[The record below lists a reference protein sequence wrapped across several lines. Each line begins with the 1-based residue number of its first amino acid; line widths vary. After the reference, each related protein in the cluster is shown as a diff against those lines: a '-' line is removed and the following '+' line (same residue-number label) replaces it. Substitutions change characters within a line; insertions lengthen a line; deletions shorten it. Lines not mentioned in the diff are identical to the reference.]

1 MPWCEECDERIEEED
16 LTEEGTCP
24 VCGSEPLEHRKSPWY
39 FKFMVVAT
47 VIYVIFRIVQ
57 GIIWLSHHL

>member
-24 VCGSEPLEHRKSPWY
+24 VCGFEPIEHRKSPWY

-57 GIIWLSHHL
+57 GILWLSHHL